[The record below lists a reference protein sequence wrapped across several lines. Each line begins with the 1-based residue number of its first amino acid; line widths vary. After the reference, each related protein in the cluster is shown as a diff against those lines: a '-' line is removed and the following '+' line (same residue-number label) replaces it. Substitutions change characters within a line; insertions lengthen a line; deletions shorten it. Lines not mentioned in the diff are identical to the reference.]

1 MKHIRHL
8 VQGHRAGKEQSFK
21 YRSLWL
27 YRPVSLSWSHTDVE
41 ERPSIA
47 FILAPVLS
55 VMSAV
60 NVLDIA
66 LLWRAQPG

>member
-1 MKHIRHL
+1 MRHIRYL
-8 VQGHRAGKEQSFK
+8 VQGHRAGEEQSFK
-21 YRSLWL
+21 SKSLWL

-47 FILAPVLS
+47 FILASVLS

-60 NVLDIA
+60 DVSDIA
-66 LLWRAQPG
+66 LLWRARPR